1 MSSTNAVVQEEHN
14 PLAEVLYGMY
24 DFGRNEKIADDEKIW
39 ITKREA
45 FLITDFIAWQA
56 WRRQRDQDVPEE
68 QQD

>member
-56 WRRQRDQDVPEE
+56 RRYRCDKDVSEE